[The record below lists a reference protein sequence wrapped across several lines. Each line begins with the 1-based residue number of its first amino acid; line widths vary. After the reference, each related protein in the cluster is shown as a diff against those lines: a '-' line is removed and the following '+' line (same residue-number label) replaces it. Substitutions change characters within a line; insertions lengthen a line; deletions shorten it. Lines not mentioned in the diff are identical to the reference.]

1 MTEARQNSPRQRTIL
16 IQTRDG
22 EGGMATLDFG
32 DPKRPVDIVFVHA
45 NGFNARTYRTIL
57 QPLAKDMRILAPDL
71 RGHGRTR
78 LPLRARGRR
87 DWRDLRDDIAALL
100 EALDGPPVT
109 LAGHSMGG
117 TVCLLAAAKAA
128 GRVRNL
134 ALFDPV
140 MLGPVGVVMA
150 HMPFATAMAA
160 RRAPI
165 AVAAARRRAVFDSR
179 AAAFKAYKGRG
190 AFKTWP
196 DSILRDY
203 VADGFIDQLDGTI
216 ALACPPGWEAV
227 NYTTHAH
234 DPYAAL
240 RKFAGRVRIVRGTR
254 GSTCRVKDIAGFE
267 RRYPGATIE
276 KIDGGHF
283 FPMEKPEVVRAALK
297 ALADAPSTQTLPV
310 SGGLA

>member
-1 MTEARQNSPRQRTIL
+1 MTGPRQTSPRQRMIS

-22 EGGMATLDFG
+22 AGGMAVLDFG

-57 QPLAKDMRILAPDL
+57 RPLARDLRILAPDL

-78 LPLRARGRR
+78 LPLKAEGRR
-87 DWRDLRDDIAALL
+87 SWRDLRDDINALL
-100 EALDGPPVT
+100 DALDGPPVT

-117 TVCLLAAAKAA
+117 TVSLLAAAKAPR
-128 GRVRNL
+128 RVRDL
-134 ALFDPV
+134 VLFDPV
-140 MLGPVGVVMA
+140 MLGPIGVAMA
-150 HMPFATAMAA
+150 HLPFATAMAA
-160 RRAPI
+160 QRAPI
-165 AVAAARRRAVFDSR
+165 AVAAARRRSVFDSR
-179 AAAFKAYKGRG
+179 PEAFKAYQGRG

-196 DSILRDY
+196 DAMLRDY
-203 VADGFIDQLDGTI
+203 LADGFIDQLDGTI

-240 RKFAGRVRIVRGTR
+240 RKFDGRVRILRGTR

-283 FPMEKPEVVRAALK
+283 FPMEKPEVVRAALR
-297 ALADAPSTQTLPV
+297 ASVDTDSA
-310 SGGLA
+310 